1 MSSSLFKKATAAE
14 IFLTNMDKD
23 RRLRQLKQKETS
35 ANDFIKVDHHAKVS
49 LKHNLQHL
57 MSEPSTN
64 LSASHKRRKSIEV
77 LMTESTGHSSTN
89 QADLSR
95 ARSGKNIKSPN
106 NPPPQQ
112 VLEDKDGEADRS
124 FKSE

>member
-1 MSSSLFKKATAAE
+1 
-14 IFLTNMDKD
+14 MDKD
-23 RRLRQLKQKETS
+23 RRLRQLKQKEAT
-35 ANDFIKVDHHAKVS
+35 AKDFIKVDHKSKVS
-49 LKHNLQHL
+49 LKHNLQNL

-77 LMTESTGHSSTN
+77 LMTESLGHSSTS

-95 ARSGKNIKSPN
+95 LRVGKNPKSSN
-106 NPPPQQ
+106 RQPPQQ
-112 VLEDKDGEADRS
+112 VLEDNDGEADRS